1 MDRRDFI
8 KNASLAGIGL
18 LTPKTVLAADF
29 FYDFPVV
36 RTPQSSRKFTSPAIE
51 KAIDAFGKKV
61 KNKELAWMFNNCFPN
76 TLDTTV
82 FPYQE
87 NGQNLTYVITGDIDA
102 MWLRDSS
109 AQVWPYLKLMKS
121 DKKLQELIQGLI
133 RKQSKCINMHPYA
146 NAFITIQLKR
156 RMVQRSY

>member
-82 FPYQE
+82 F
-87 NGQNLTYVITGDIDA
+87 
-102 MWLRDSS
+102 
-109 AQVWPYLKLMKS
+109 
-121 DKKLQELIQGLI
+121 LI
-133 RKQSKCINMHPYA
+133 RKTDKTLLMLLPEISMQCGFVTVVHRCGHI
-146 NAFITIQLKR
+146 
-156 RMVQRSY
+156 